1 MENMRHRFWAATRKA
16 VLRTRGRGGA
26 GKPLKRRAP
35 PRAPAEP
42 RTPSRPQAPRL
53 PQGED
58 ADTDP
63 GCPGHPGFP
72 APVGALLPAPPRYSS
87 WERNAGLLTCLLGT
101 HRGGVESWTG
111 RAQGPGPAPCQRSPG
126 QRRHCTG
133 RQSPRSPGLELSAVT
148 APTRLWALPRLK
160 CKHTE
165 AELLESVLTNY
176 LIKRS

>member
-1 MENMRHRFWAATRKA
+1 MRHRFWAATRKA

-53 PQGED
+53 PQAED

-101 HRGGVESWTG
+101 NRGGG
-111 RAQGPGPAPCQRSPG
+111 GKLDRQGPGPQARPLPALSWPEASLHRSAEP
-126 QRRHCTG
+126 
-133 RQSPRSPGLELSAVT
+133 AVT
-148 APTRLWALPRLK
+148 RPRALCGDGSHQALGVTTTQMQA
-160 CKHTE
+160 H
-165 AELLESVLTNY
+165 
-176 LIKRS
+176 